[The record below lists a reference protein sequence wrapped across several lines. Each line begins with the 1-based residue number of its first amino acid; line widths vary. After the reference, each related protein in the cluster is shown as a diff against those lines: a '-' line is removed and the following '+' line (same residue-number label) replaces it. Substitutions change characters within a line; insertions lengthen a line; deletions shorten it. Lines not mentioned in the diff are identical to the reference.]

1 MMVIQSSSDPY
12 PARYDTEKDWRVTVL
27 LPCCQTI
34 PRVLCLSTCCTGE
47 SNKVSEGYVRNLPS
61 AVSSVIELS
70 RGYLGQGCVDLAVKI
85 RVRMEK

>member
-12 PARYDTEKDWRVTVL
+12 PARYD
-27 LPCCQTI
+27 
-34 PRVLCLSTCCTGE
+34 
-47 SNKVSEGYVRNLPS
+47 S

-70 RGYLGQGCVDLAVKI
+70 REYLGQGCVDLAVKI